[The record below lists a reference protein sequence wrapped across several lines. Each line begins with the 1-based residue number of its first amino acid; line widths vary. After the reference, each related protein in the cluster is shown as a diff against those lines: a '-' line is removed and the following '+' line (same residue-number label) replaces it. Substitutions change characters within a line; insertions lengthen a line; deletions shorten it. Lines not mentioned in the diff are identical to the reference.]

1 MNELILLVVS
11 AAVFGGVWWG
21 LGKLTTNPFVVA
33 AVSFF
38 CAMLVYASQ
47 SIFGYKL

>member
-11 AAVFGGVWWG
+11 GVAFGGVWWG
-21 LGKLTTNPFVVA
+21 LSKITANAFVIA

-38 CAMLVYASQ
+38 AGLLIYASQ